1 MLGLPPKLLSI
12 WVGLEASGIDS
23 NHLGMDLGL
32 LCSASESLCSGSGSG
47 YSGNGS
53 CHFGSDFELSENGSG
68 WSGSGSWRSANASW
82 HFERDFESPGRGIWV
97 VWEWI

>member
-1 MLGLPPKLLSI
+1 MDPGTLGVDLCALGFHL
-12 WVGLEASGIDS
+12 VGLEVDFGFSV
-23 NHLGMDLGL
+23 
-32 LCSASESLCSGSGSG
+32 SESLCSGSGSG